1 MKNRITRFILAS
13 LAIILLFGTVSAGAI
28 VPYTSYTYD
37 VSGSMQRS
45 PHAYVP
51 ELQITTSTLKA
62 SVGENGNASI
72 NAKILYGNETFLKS
86 FSLNSPKDVF
96 VDSLG
101 DVYIANS
108 AANQIVVTD
117 ADYNLRL
124 VIDKFTNGAG
134 VPDQLAN
141 PSGVYVNDTEVF
153 VADTDNARIVVFD
166 KLGNFVDIVPA
177 PQSEVLPEN
186 SVYKPIAVSVD
197 KAGRIYVVSSTTNYG
212 VISLNRDGS
221 FNGFIGPQKVV
232 YSAWESFLR
241 LFQTAKQLAQSESK
255 VSTEFN
261 NLCIDK
267 DGFIYVTT
275 SSIEENTV
283 ASAIKGRSK
292 SGDYAPVKRLNPNG
306 SDVMV
311 RNGFWPPSGE
321 IDFLN
326 MATTEFT
333 VAGPSTI
340 VDVALGPNNTWSIID
355 NKRSRIFTYDSSG
368 NLLFAFGDKG
378 NQLGNISDLVAIDY
392 QGSNML
398 LLDRGNSA
406 ITVFKRTDYGD
417 LLDKAIKNTEDK
429 NYDKAVDFYTG
440 ILQRNNNYDAAYVGI
455 AQSMYRNGEYVQA
468 MKYFKYAYNTT
479 DYSEAYQ
486 AYRKQWMEDNLWVV
500 PLVVFLVIFG
510 LVKFFKFAGKVNKRG
525 FKNKEKSTFWE
536 EVVYAF
542 HVIFH
547 PFDGFWD
554 LKHEKRGSV
563 RGATFWLA
571 VTCVTFIYQAVGRG
585 YLSNPYGGSASFFAS
600 AISILSPVFLWVTAN
615 WCLTTL
621 FEGEGSFKD
630 VYVATCYS
638 LVPLPLLLIPSVIM
652 SNFMTLGELD
662 ILTMVNSIAFFWL
675 GLLVFFGMMVT
686 HDYTLG
692 KNFLTTI
699 GTVVGVAFI
708 IFIAGLFSMLISKVF
723 SFFYNIYVELNYR
736 WS

>member
-1 MKNRITRFILAS
+1 
-13 LAIILLFGTVSAGAI
+13 
-28 VPYTSYTYD
+28 
-37 VSGSMQRS
+37 
-45 PHAYVP
+45 
-51 ELQITTSTLKA
+51 
-62 SVGENGNASI
+62 
-72 NAKILYGNETFLKS
+72 
-86 FSLNSPKDVF
+86 
-96 VDSLG
+96 
-101 DVYIANS
+101 
-108 AANQIVVTD
+108 
-117 ADYNLRL
+117 
-124 VIDKFTNGAG
+124 
-134 VPDQLAN
+134 
-141 PSGVYVNDTEVF
+141 
-153 VADTDNARIVVFD
+153 
-166 KLGNFVDIVPA
+166 
-177 PQSEVLPEN
+177 
-186 SVYKPIAVSVD
+186 
-197 KAGRIYVVSSTTNYG
+197 
-212 VISLNRDGS
+212 
-221 FNGFIGPQKVV
+221 
-232 YSAWESFLR
+232 
-241 LFQTAKQLAQSESK
+241 
-255 VSTEFN
+255 
-261 NLCIDK
+261 
-267 DGFIYVTT
+267 
-275 SSIEENTV
+275 
-283 ASAIKGRSK
+283 
-292 SGDYAPVKRLNPNG
+292 
-306 SDVMV
+306 
-311 RNGFWPPSGE
+311 
-321 IDFLN
+321 
-326 MATTEFT
+326 
-333 VAGPSTI
+333 
-340 VDVALGPNNTWSIID
+340 
-355 NKRSRIFTYDSSG
+355 
-368 NLLFAFGDKG
+368 
-378 NQLGNISDLVAIDY
+378 
-392 QGSNML
+392 
-398 LLDRGNSA
+398 
-406 ITVFKRTDYGD
+406 
-417 LLDKAIKNTEDK
+417 
-429 NYDKAVDFYTG
+429 
-440 ILQRNNNYDAAYVGI
+440 
-455 AQSMYRNGEYVQA
+455 MYRNGEYVQA

>member
-283 ASAIKGRSK
+283 ASAIMGRSK

-321 IDFLN
+321 IDFRN

-563 RGATFWLA
+563 RASLFFIALAIATFY
-571 VTCVTFIYQAVGRG
+571 YQAIGQG
-585 YLSNPYGGSASFFAS
+585 YLLNPRNRYSSLWAQLIGVVVP
-600 AISILSPVFLWVTAN
+600 LFLFVLAN

-621 FEGEGSFKD
+621 FDGEGSFKD
-630 VYVATCYS
+630 VFIACSYS
-638 LVPLPLLLIPSVIM
+638 LAPIPLLVIPATIY
-652 SNFMTLGELD
+652 SNFCVSAETDIIGFIGTL
-662 ILTMVNSIAFFWL
+662 AFIWL
-675 GLLVFFGMMVT
+675 GILVFFGTMVT
-686 HDYTLG
+686 HDYSLG
-692 KNFLTTI
+692 KNFVTI
-699 GTVVGVAFI
+699 LGTLIAMVFI
-708 IFIAGLFSMLISKVF
+708 MFIAVLFTTLIGKIVSLITNLVTE
-723 SFFYNIYVELNYR
+723 VQYR
-736 WS
+736 M

>member
-1 MKNRITRFILAS
+1 
-13 LAIILLFGTVSAGAI
+13 
-28 VPYTSYTYD
+28 
-37 VSGSMQRS
+37 
-45 PHAYVP
+45 
-51 ELQITTSTLKA
+51 
-62 SVGENGNASI
+62 
-72 NAKILYGNETFLKS
+72 
-86 FSLNSPKDVF
+86 
-96 VDSLG
+96 
-101 DVYIANS
+101 
-108 AANQIVVTD
+108 
-117 ADYNLRL
+117 
-124 VIDKFTNGAG
+124 
-134 VPDQLAN
+134 
-141 PSGVYVNDTEVF
+141 
-153 VADTDNARIVVFD
+153 
-166 KLGNFVDIVPA
+166 
-177 PQSEVLPEN
+177 
-186 SVYKPIAVSVD
+186 
-197 KAGRIYVVSSTTNYG
+197 
-212 VISLNRDGS
+212 
-221 FNGFIGPQKVV
+221 
-232 YSAWESFLR
+232 
-241 LFQTAKQLAQSESK
+241 
-255 VSTEFN
+255 
-261 NLCIDK
+261 
-267 DGFIYVTT
+267 
-275 SSIEENTV
+275 
-283 ASAIKGRSK
+283 
-292 SGDYAPVKRLNPNG
+292 
-306 SDVMV
+306 
-311 RNGFWPPSGE
+311 
-321 IDFLN
+321 

-525 FKNKEKSTFWE
+525 FKNKEKSTFSE
-536 EVVYAF
+536 GVVYSF
-542 HVIFH
+542 HVVCH